1 MSVTR
6 EDRQDGLELYRQ
18 ADDLFSAGRFDEFNE
33 LLKSVD
39 ILSESTFNLIVW
51 LTNAAMP
58 KRVEGKERLGYRA
71 EFIRLV
77 RAELANR
84 PPDAGRIDRLLR
96 GLCE

>member
-6 EDRQDGLELYRQ
+6 EARQDGLELYRQ
-18 ADDLFSAGRFDEFNE
+18 ADVLFSACRFDEFNE
-33 LLKSVD
+33 LLMAVD
-39 ILSESTFNLIVW
+39 IPSESTFHLIVW

-58 KRVEGKERLGYRA
+58 KRVEGKELLEYRT

-77 RAELANR
+77 REELGKR
-84 PPDAGRIDRLLR
+84 PADAHRIDRLLT